1 MVFLDDM
8 VCWLIV
14 DRMSLLCVCICR
26 YVYTGSVY
34 GPNGKRGG
42 RNKSNVLR
50 WKMWGT
56 LQMLFVSRALVA
68 DD

>member
-1 MVFLDDM
+1 M

-26 YVYTGSVY
+26 YIYIYIYTGSVY
-34 GPNGKRGG
+34 GPNEKRG
-42 RNKSNVLR
+42 RSKSNNVLR